1 MLKVNNI
8 SFAYDIEKPVL
19 QDINFSLQKGEHLC
33 VMGESGS
40 GKSTL
45 LKAVYGLLDMNKGS
59 LFWNENPILGPA
71 YHLIPGMKYF
81 KYVAQDFELMPFT
94 SVSENISNFLSRF
107 HPEESQK
114 RTQEL
119 LEVIEMTAFAQEKV
133 KTLSGGQKQRVA
145 IARALAKEP
154 ELLLLDEPFSQI
166 DNLKKNAL
174 RRLLFSYLKE
184 KKISCIVAT
193 HDSDDALSFAD
204 KMIVIQN
211 NKIVASGSPQEI
223 YNNPQSYYVAS
234 FFDDAN
240 EVFVNDKKELLF
252 PHQIKIVEKSN
263 LKARVLNTYFKGF
276 YWLIEARFNEQVVY
290 LNHHSTLNKQ
300 EIVSLSIENK

>member
-1 MLKVNNI
+1 MLQVNNI

-19 QDINFSLQKGEHLC
+19 HDISFSLQKGEHLC

-45 LKAVYGLLDMNKGS
+45 LKAVYGLLDMNQGA
-59 LFWNENPILGPA
+59 LFWDENPILGPA
-71 YHLIPGMKYF
+71 YHLIPGMKFF

-107 HPEESQK
+107 YPEESQK

-119 LEVIEMTAFAQEKV
+119 LEVIEMTEFANEKV

-174 RRLLFSYLKE
+174 RRMLFSYLKE
-184 KKISCIVAT
+184 KNIACIVAT

-211 NKIVASGSPQEI
+211 KKIIASGSPQEV
-223 YNNPQSYYVAS
+223 YNDPKSTYVAS
-234 FFDDAN
+234 FFDDIN
-240 EVFVNDKKELLF
+240 TVFINDKEELLF
-252 PHQIKIVEKSN
+252 PHQIKIVEKSE
-263 LKARVLNTYFKGF
+263 LKARVLNTYFKGS
-276 YWLIEARFNEQVVY
+276 YWLIEVTFKEQIIY
-290 LNHHSTLNKQ
+290 LNHHSPLNKQ
-300 EIVSLSIENK
+300 EIVSLGIEKK

>member
-1 MLKVNNI
+1 MLQVNNI
-8 SFAYDIEKPVL
+8 SFAYDVEKPVL
-19 QDINFSLQKGEHLC
+19 QDISFSLQKGEHLC

-45 LKAVYGLLDMNKGS
+45 LKAVYGLLDMNKGAM
-59 LFWNENPILGPA
+59 FWNENPILGPA
-71 YHLIPGMKYF
+71 YHLIPGMNFF
-81 KYVAQDFELMPFT
+81 KYVAQDFELMPYT

-119 LEVIEMTAFAQEKV
+119 LEVIEMTEFANEKV

-174 RRLLFSYLKE
+174 RRMLFSYLKE
-184 KKISCIVAT
+184 KNIACIVAT

-204 KMIVIQN
+204 QMIVIQN
-211 NKIVASGSPQEI
+211 KKIVASGSPQEV
-223 YNNPQSYYVAS
+223 YNDPKSNYVAS
-234 FFDDAN
+234 FFDDIN
-240 EVFVNDKKELLF
+240 TVFIDDKEELLF
-252 PHQIKIVEKSN
+252 PHQIKIVEKSE

-276 YWLIEARFNEQVVY
+276 YWLIEVAFNEQVVY
-290 LNHHSTLNKQ
+290 LNHHSALNKQ
-300 EIVSLSIENK
+300 KIVSLSIQK